1 VVVRHERVACRGVRA
16 LGVGGGHAPYRWTT
30 KEVAMDRNQRL
41 TLSVTEAAEL
51 LGISRA
57 LAYELVA
64 RGELPSLQFGR
75 RLVVPWRAIERLLA
89 SCENT
94 AAPEAQVAGVGQ
106 QLSDLDQPFQTSEH
120 HPQPRT
126 QRDGPT
132 KRTTYAEPESERS
145 ISTANSRVP
154 NPTHTLASG
163 MRRRTKPRTERVPPR
178 RSS

>member
-1 VVVRHERVACRGVRA
+1 
-16 LGVGGGHAPYRWTT
+16 
-30 KEVAMDRNQRL
+30 MDRNRRL
-41 TLSVTEAAEL
+41 TLSVTESAEV

-64 RGELPSLQFGR
+64 RGDLPSLQFGR

-89 SCENT
+89 SCEET
-94 AAPEAQVAGVGQ
+94 AAPERSEAGGGRPFI
-106 QLSDLDQPFQTSEH
+106 DLDEPTPALDHNAQA
-120 HPQPRT
+120 RT
-126 QRDGPT
+126 ERDHVRNA
-132 KRTTYAEPESERS
+132 RTTHAEPESERS
-145 ISTANSRVP
+145 TPTANSHVP